1 MDATLGAYS
10 DVTQATRAVVR
21 GSTMDNEEPAGVSG
35 IEKQVFT
42 LWPTPEGVDPML
54 GDVTPAWTLAQRER
68 RSFSPN
74 AADLAMGIALA
85 LACIGAVVA
94 NSLALTILWL
104 ATGAAVGLAL
114 AFSLRRRRR
123 EEVEAAW
130 REALFERP
138 GLSLWR
144 EDWSAVGE
152 AILKLKREGV
162 HDIEAHFA
170 ARPDEARA
178 LRRRVIVKDVNA
190 FTVQTMGARSKA
202 DLVGTLDRILPDSD
216 QTFDQWLIAFGRG
229 DAFYRSETHI
239 VRPDGSHLDCLF
251 TAALPTSLDGFRDIL
266 VAALDVTEYKA
277 LQARLVAAQTEAA
290 RASRISTLGA
300 LTASITHEI
309 NTPLASILANVQAA
323 LRWMRRDAPNYLE
336 AERAIERAVA
346 DASRTQEVVGRT
358 RDFLS
363 ASPPDVQPL
372 DIAETAR
379 IATVLIDRELRLHDA
394 AVHLDAATDL
404 PKVMADSI
412 QMQQV
417 LVNLLINGVQAMRS
431 QRAPRDVRVVV
442 RAVDDV
448 VLISVSDRGP
458 GVEAAVRPRL
468 FEPFASDRSDGMGIG
483 LAICRTSVEAVG
495 GRIWLDETAAPGAT
509 FHVRLPAIS

>member
-1 MDATLGAYS
+1 MTTDETTGATG
-10 DVTQATRAVVR
+10 VR
-21 GSTMDNEEPAGVSG
+21 
-35 IEKQVFT
+35 KQVFT
-42 LWPTPEGVDPML
+42 LWPTPGDVDPTP
-54 GDVTPAWTLAQRER
+54 GDIMSAWLSARRER
-68 RSFSPN
+68 RRFSPT
-74 AADLAMGIALA
+74 AADLGMTTALLLA
-85 LACIGAVVA
+85 LIGAVLSTSLVA
-94 NSLALTILWL
+94 LSLWL
-104 ATGAAVGLAL
+104 ATIAALGLAL
-114 AFSLRRRRR
+114 AASLLRRRR
-123 EEVEAAW
+123 EDGEAAW

-138 GLSLWR
+138 GISLWR
-144 EDWSAVGE
+144 EDWTAVGE

-178 LRRRVIVKDVNA
+178 LRRRVIVNDVNA

-290 RASRISTLGA
+290 RASRISTVGA

-309 NTPLASILANVQAA
+309 NTPLASILANVQAS
-323 LRWMRRDAPNYLE
+323 LRWMRRDAPNYPE

-346 DASRTQEVVGRT
+346 DASRTQEVVART

-363 ASPPDVQPL
+363 ASPPDIQPL

-417 LVNLLINGVQAMRS
+417 LVNLMINGVQAMKS
-431 QRAPRDVRVVV
+431 QRAPRDVRVFV

-448 VLISVSDRGP
+448 VRISVSDCGP

-468 FEPFASDRSDGMGIG
+468 FEPFSSSRSDGMGMG

-495 GRIWLDETAAPGAT
+495 GRIWLDETAATGAT
-509 FHVRLPAIS
+509 FHVSLPAVS

>member
-1 MDATLGAYS
+1 MTTDETTGATG
-10 DVTQATRAVVR
+10 VR
-21 GSTMDNEEPAGVSG
+21 
-35 IEKQVFT
+35 KQVFT
-42 LWPTPEGVDPML
+42 LWPTPGDVDPTP
-54 GDVTPAWTLAQRER
+54 GDIMPAWMSARRER
-68 RSFSPN
+68 RRFIPT
-74 AADLAMGIALA
+74 AADLGMTTALLLA
-85 LACIGAVVA
+85 LIGAVLSTSLVA
-94 NSLALTILWL
+94 LSLWL
-104 ATGAAVGLAL
+104 ATIAALGLAL
-114 AFSLRRRRR
+114 AASLLRRRR
-123 EEVEAAW
+123 EDGEAAW

-138 GLSLWR
+138 GISLWR
-144 EDWSAVGE
+144 EDWTAVGE

-290 RASRISTLGA
+290 RASRISTVGA

-309 NTPLASILANVQAA
+309 NTPLASILANVQAS
-323 LRWMRRDAPNYLE
+323 LRWMRRDAPNYPE

-346 DASRTQEVVGRT
+346 DASRTQEVVART

-363 ASPPDVQPL
+363 ASPPDIQPL

-417 LVNLLINGVQAMRS
+417 LVNLMINGVQAMKS
-431 QRAPRDVRVVV
+431 QRAPRDVRVFV

-448 VLISVSDRGP
+448 VRISVSDCGP

-468 FEPFASDRSDGMGIG
+468 FEPFSSSRSDGMGMG

-495 GRIWLDETAAPGAT
+495 GRIWLDEKAAIGAT
-509 FHVRLPAIS
+509 FHVSLPAIS

>member
-1 MDATLGAYS
+1 MDKDEAAGA
-10 DVTQATRAVVR
+10 A
-21 GSTMDNEEPAGVSG
+21 G

-42 LWPTPEGVDPML
+42 LWPTPQGGDATP
-54 GDVTPAWTLAQRER
+54 GDVIPAWTLARRER
-68 RSFSPN
+68 SRFSPT
-74 AADLAMGIALA
+74 AADLAMAAAIG
-85 LACIGAVVA
+85 LACVGLILSNAPA
-94 NSLALTILWL
+94 QAALWL
-104 ATGAAVGLAL
+104 ATGGAVGLAL
-114 AFSLRRRRR
+114 ASSLHRRRK
-123 EEVEAAW
+123 EQVEAAW

-138 GLSLWR
+138 GISLWR
-144 EDWSAVGE
+144 EDWTAVGE

-251 TAALPTSLDGFRDIL
+251 TAALPTSLEGFRDIL

-290 RASRISTLGA
+290 RASRISTVGA

-323 LRWMRRDAPNYLE
+323 LRWMRRDTPNYPE

-346 DASRTQEVVGRT
+346 DTSRTREVVGRT

-363 ASPPDVQPL
+363 GSPPDVQPL

-394 AVHLDAATDL
+394 SVHLDAASDL
-404 PKVMADSI
+404 PKVMADPI

-417 LVNLLINGVQAMRS
+417 LVNLMINGVQAMKS
-431 QRAPRDVRVVV
+431 QPAPRDVRVVV
-442 RAVDDV
+442 RAVDNEV
-448 VLISVSDRGP
+448 RISVSDHGP
-458 GVEAAVRPRL
+458 GVEAGLRSKL
-468 FEPFASDRSDGMGIG
+468 FEPFASDKSDGMGMG

-495 GRIWLDETAAPGAT
+495 GRIWLDDAAPTGAT
-509 FHVRLPAIS
+509 FRVSLPAIP

>member
-1 MDATLGAYS
+1 MTIEGAGG
-10 DVTQATRAVVR
+10 A
-21 GSTMDNEEPAGVSG
+21 
-35 IEKQVFT
+35 EKRVFT
-42 LWPTPEGVDPML
+42 LWPTPAGVDPAPGEVM
-54 GDVTPAWTLAQRER
+54 PAWMTARRER
-68 RSFSPN
+68 RRFKPN
-74 AADLAMGIALA
+74 ATDIGMTTALLLA
-85 LACIGAVVA
+85 GAGA
-94 NSLALTILWL
+94 FLSPSLVPSFLWL
-104 ATGAAVGLAL
+104 ATMAAVGMAL
-114 AFSLRRRRR
+114 FASLRRRCR
-123 EEVEAAW
+123 EEMEAAW

-138 GLSLWR
+138 GISLWR

-152 AILKLKREGV
+152 AILSLKRDGV

-170 ARPDEARA
+170 ARPDQARA

-202 DLVGTLDRILPDSD
+202 DLVGPLDRILPDSD

-290 RASRISTLGA
+290 RASRISTVGA

-323 LRWMRRDAPNYLE
+323 LRWLRRDAPNYSE

-372 DIAETAR
+372 NIAEIAR

-417 LVNLLINGVQAMRS
+417 LVNLMINGVQAMKS
-431 QRAPRDVRVVV
+431 QPSPRDVRVVV
-442 RAVDDV
+442 RAVEDAV
-448 VLISVSDRGP
+448 RITVSDNGP
-458 GVEAAVRPRL
+458 GVATAVRSRL
-468 FEPFASDRSDGMGIG
+468 FEPFASDKSDGMGMG

-495 GRIWLDETAAPGAT
+495 GRIWLDETAAIGAT
-509 FHVRLPAIS
+509 FHVSLPAAS

>member
-1 MDATLGAYS
+1 MTNQDEAIGA
-10 DVTQATRAVVR
+10 
-21 GSTMDNEEPAGVSG
+21 PG

-42 LWPTPEGVDPML
+42 LWPTPESVDATP
-54 GDVTPAWTLAQRER
+54 GDVMPAWAMAQVER
-68 RSFSPN
+68 RRFSPN
-74 AADLAMGIALA
+74 AAELAMAAGLLLTGVGAL
-85 LACIGAVVA
+85 LS
-94 NSLALTILWL
+94 NSLVLSVLWL
-104 ATGAAVGLAL
+104 ATGVAVGLAL
-114 AFSLRRRRR
+114 AASLLRRRKD
-123 EEVEAAW
+123 EIEAAW

-138 GLSLWR
+138 GISLWR

-178 LRRRVIVKDVNA
+178 LRRQVIVKDVNA

-266 VAALDVTEYKA
+266 VAALDVTDYKA

-290 RASRISTLGA
+290 RASRISTVGA
-300 LTASITHEI
+300 LTASITHEV

-323 LRWMRRDAPNYLE
+323 LRWMRRDTPNYPE

-363 ASPPDVQPL
+363 ASPPRVQPL
-372 DIAETAR
+372 DVAETAR
-379 IATVLIDRELRLHDA
+379 VATVLIDRELRLHDA
-394 AVHLDAATDL
+394 SVHLDAASDL
-404 PKVMADSI
+404 PKVMADAI

-417 LVNLLINGVQAMRS
+417 LVNLMINGVQAMTS
-431 QRAPRDVRVVV
+431 QPAPRDVRISV
-442 RAVDDV
+442 RAVDDAV
-448 VLISVSDRGP
+448 QISVADHGP
-458 GVEAAVRPRL
+458 GIDPAVRSRL
-468 FEPFASDRSDGMGIG
+468 FEPFASDKTNGMGMG
-483 LAICRTSVEAVG
+483 LAICRTAVEGAG
-495 GRIWLDETAAPGAT
+495 GRIWLDESVKSGAT
-509 FHVRLPAIS
+509 FHVSLPAVA